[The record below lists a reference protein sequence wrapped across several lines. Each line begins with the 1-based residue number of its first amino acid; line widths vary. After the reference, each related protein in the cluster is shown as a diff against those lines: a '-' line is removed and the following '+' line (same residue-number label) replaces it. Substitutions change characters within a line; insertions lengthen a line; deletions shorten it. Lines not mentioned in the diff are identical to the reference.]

1 MSFKAGDPNLPTWR
15 NCAAK
20 QAILDF
26 VARVTTI
33 DHPYFVPPAD
43 RIAVFDNDGT
53 LWAEQPLPVQACF
66 VLDRIRALAPH
77 NPDWR
82 TQQPFKSVLH
92 GDVADLMDHGMEGLT
107 RLVMATHSGITTDA
121 FAALVRDWIA
131 TARHPRF
138 DRLYTDLVYR
148 PMLDVLALLRSNG
161 FKTYIVSGGGIEFMR
176 IFSEAIYGIPPE
188 QVIGSSIVTRYVV
201 SESGPALLR
210 EAELHFFDD
219 KEGKPVAINTHIGR
233 RPIAAFGNS
242 DGDFAM
248 LEWVTSG
255 PGARFGLLVHHDDAD
270 REFAYDRDAGL
281 ARLARGLDEGPDRGW
296 TIAHIA
302 TDWEI
307 VFPE

>member
-1 MSFKAGDPNLPTWR
+1 MSFEVGDPNLPTWR
-15 NCAAK
+15 DGAAK
-20 QAILDF
+20 RAILDF
-26 VARVTTI
+26 VARVTTV
-33 DHPYFVPPAD
+33 DHPDFVPPAD

-66 VLDRIRALAPH
+66 VLDRIRALAPQ

-82 TQQPFKSVLH
+82 TQQPFKAVLD
-92 GDVADLMDHGMEGLT
+92 GDVANLMDHGMEGLT
-107 RLVMATHSGITTDA
+107 RLVMATHAGITTDA
-121 FAALVRDWIA
+121 FAALVREWVA
-131 TARHPRF
+131 TARNPRF
-138 DRLYTDLVYR
+138 DRLYTELVYA
-148 PMLDVLALLRSNG
+148 PMLDVLALLRTNG

-176 IFSEAIYGIPPE
+176 TFSETVYGIPPE

-201 SESGPALLR
+201 GESGPALLR

-219 KEGKPVAINTHIGR
+219 KEGKPVAIITHIGR

-255 PGARFGLLVHHDDAD
+255 PGARFGLLVHHDDAV

-281 ARLARGLDEGPDRGW
+281 ARLTRGLDEGPDRGW
-296 TIAHIA
+296 TIAKIR

-307 VFPE
+307 VFPD